1 MSVYYVRMRIGRCQL
16 PASVPS
22 QLPTCLDRQRALM
35 CRSIARVCFGALSLF
50 FLINRTLVVC
60 SAVPG
65 ACPANSL
72 AEVLIRFQLGVPS
85 LRSLFFPVL
94 RLLIRVGDTVL
105 WGVLAVRFG
114 LIGFHVLELPSL
126 GNIDVVSLCD

>member
-1 MSVYYVRMRIGRCQL
+1 VIRHRRILVEYILQE
-16 PASVPS
+16 VPVGHV
-22 QLPTCLDRQRALM
+22 D
-35 CRSIARVCFGALSLF
+35 G
-50 FLINRTLVVC
+50 
-60 SAVPG
+60 
-65 ACPANSL
+65 PANGL

-126 GNIDVVSLCD
+126 GNIDVVSLGDQAVAIGSGEGGLGILGWLPWLVYGRCTTPHFLNYQL